1 MELLIIGAFCL
12 GLFLIIYP
20 YLALSKIWS
29 LLEKIEA
36 HNKSIN
42 DKLVELLK
50 KEIE

>member
-1 MELLIIGAFCL
+1 MELLIIGVFCL

-29 LLEKIEA
+29 LLEKIEK
-36 HNKSIN
+36 HNQAIN